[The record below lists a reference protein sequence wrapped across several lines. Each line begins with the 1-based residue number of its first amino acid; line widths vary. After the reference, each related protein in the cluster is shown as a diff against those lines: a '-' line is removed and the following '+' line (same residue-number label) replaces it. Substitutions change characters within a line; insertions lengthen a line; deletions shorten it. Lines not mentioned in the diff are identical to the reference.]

1 MRVLFAVALHVVHFF
16 YAIFLRVHSYY
27 THRRAPLP
35 QPLTAARHRIP
46 KHLALVFVVDP
57 TVTLREAQ
65 DALTESV
72 LNAVEW
78 CRTLGIQKLTVYE
91 QKDMLSKCTESIR
104 EQLPAP
110 ILDVESS
117 ESETDYP
124 LTPPPSDH
132 SLSRPL
138 SPSDASMGDL
148 IPITKIFISTPRPS
162 PRKDS
167 QNMQQKP
174 TKRRQ
179 HHQQQKSQFAIGT
192 AYAPKSDLALCLISG
207 EASKPAIAATARA
220 LAREE
225 SRRLQ
230 SDPALRQQKERQEY
244 RYELSV
250 KELEQILEDESG
262 LLPPDFMI
270 VHPIDCSYS
279 PPAPPELHGFPPW
292 HIRLTEIFQNYPR
305 EAPSQAPSLFSHMTL
320 TRSRLVPIPLEELH
334 FRAAL
339 DEFATAEMR
348 FGK

>member
-1 MRVLFAVALHVVHFF
+1 
-16 YAIFLRVHSYY
+16 
-27 THRRAPLP
+27 
-35 QPLTAARHRIP
+35 
-46 KHLALVFVVDP
+46 
-57 TVTLREAQ
+57 
-65 DALTESV
+65 V

-78 CRTLGIQKLTVYE
+78 CRTLGVQKLTVYE
-91 QKDMLSKCTESIR
+91 QQDMLATCTEGIR
-104 EQLPAP
+104 AQLPAP
-110 ILDVESS
+110 VLDVESS

-138 SPSDASMGDL
+138 SPSDAPMGGL
-148 IPITKIFISTPRPS
+148 IPITKITISTPRPTTRKYS
-162 PRKDS
+162 PS
-167 QNMQQKP
+167 A

-179 HHQQQKSQFAIGT
+179 HLQKSTTHATGI
-192 AYAPKSDLALCLISG
+192 ASAPKSDLLLCLISG
-207 EASKPAIAATARA
+207 EAAKPAIAAAARA

-230 SDPALRQQKERQEY
+230 SDPVLRQQKERQEY

-262 LLPPDFMI
+262 LSPPDFMI

-292 HIRLTEIFQNYPR
+292 HVRLTEIYQNYPR
-305 EAPSQAPSLFSHMTL
+305 EAPSQAPSLFSQLTL
-320 TRSRLVPIPLEELH
+320 TKSGRLEPIPLEELH

-339 DEFATAEMR
+339 DDFATAEMR